1 MINIIAII
9 VVVLLAAL
17 LGFAATRPDIFR
29 VQRATSIKAPPEK
42 IFALIND
49 FHSWG
54 SWSPWEKMD
63 PTMKRTHSGAANGK
77 GAVYEWEGNNKVGKG
92 RMEIMD
98 TSPPSKVTIKLD
110 FVKPFEGHNIAEF
123 TLEAK
128 GDSTNVTWAMYGP
141 NPYIAKLIHMFF
153 NMDNMIGKDFETGLA
168 NLKTVAEK

>member
-1 MINIIAII
+1 
-9 VVVLLAAL
+9 
-17 LGFAATRPDIFR
+17 
-29 VQRATSIKAPPEK
+29 
-42 IFALIND
+42 
-49 FHSWG
+49 
-54 SWSPWEKMD
+54 
-63 PTMKRTHSGAANGK
+63 MKRTHSGAANGK

-153 NMDNMIGKDFETGLA
+153 NMDNMIGKDFKTGLA
-168 NLKTVAEK
+168 KLKTAAEK